1 MSESISSHIG
11 WSLVSR
17 WNLLGDIA
25 VTAKTVQV
33 FKSRLEKERVKKMGL
48 FLDYSLDKQAV
59 MEIQSVHPASIL
71 QADLMALYH
80 ELFIPKAFKYDTC

>member
-11 WSLVSR
+11 CSLVSR

-25 VTAKTVQV
+25 VTVKTVQV
-33 FKSRLEKERVKKMGL
+33 FKSRLEKERVKKWIC
-48 FLDYSLDKQAV
+48 SWTIRWTKQAV
-59 MEIQSVHPASIL
+59 MEIRIVHPASIL
-71 QADLMALYH
+71 QADPMALYH